1 MGQHSSDQI
10 LEKQTVV
17 IDASVAAKWYLEEEH
32 SDHARRLRDSFVLGT
47 VTISVPAL
55 LLYETLNALKY
66 SGVYDEKEL
75 EAAASSL
82 SKYGFEVFQP
92 TGELYRETA
101 HDSVRHDISVYDA
114 SYIALSTHL
123 KVPLFTV
130 DREILDKFPR
140 KARHISAFK
149 E

>member
-1 MGQHSSDQI
+1 MGQHPGDQV

-17 IDASVAAKWYLEEEH
+17 IDASVAAKWYLEEKH
-32 SDHARRLRDSFVLGT
+32 SDEARQLRDSFVLGSLA
-47 VTISVPAL
+47 VSVPAL
-55 LLYETLNALKY
+55 LFYETLNALKY

-82 SKYGFEVFQP
+82 SKYGFEVWQP

-101 HDSVRHDISVYDA
+101 RSSIKYDVSVYDA

-123 KVPLFTV
+123 RGPLFTA
-130 DREILDKFPR
+130 DGEILDKFPG
-140 KARHISAFK
+140 KARHIKAFRA
-149 E
+149 